1 MSGTKRT
8 TLLIVAVLLACWMA
22 ISVATA
28 SPASAASA
36 RAAVS
41 ARQAAALQKNA
52 RILIALINKARM
64 RRGLAALRV
73 QHNLAKAAHL
83 HSRQMV
89 AHNFFSHSS
98 PNGQD
103 YGTRIARCGYS
114 RSGYKVWRV
123 GEVLAWGK
131 GVYGVPQIVLRRW
144 MSSSVHRA
152 VILDRKW
159 REVGVG
165 LVKGKFCG
173 LHGVYLY
180 TVDFGR
186 RRG

>member
-1 MSGTKRT
+1 MSSARRT
-8 TLLIVAVLLACWMA
+8 ALLMVGLLLACFTAM
-22 ISVATA
+22 SVAA
-28 SPASAASA
+28 AQPASAASG
-36 RAAVS
+36 RAAMSV
-41 ARQAAALQKNA
+41 RRAATLQRNQ
-52 RILIALINKARM
+52 RILFTLINKART

-73 QHNLAKAAHL
+73 QHDLAKAARL

-89 AHNFFSHSS
+89 VHDFFSHSS
-98 PNGQD
+98 PNGQN
-103 YGTRIARCGYS
+103 YGARIARCGYG
-114 RSGYKVWRV
+114 RSGYAVWRV

-131 GVYGVPQIVLRRW
+131 GVYGVPQLVLRRW
-144 MSSSVHRA
+144 MSSPVHRA
-152 VILDRKW
+152 VILDRRW

-173 LHGVYLY
+173 LCGVYLY

>member
-1 MSGTKRT
+1 MRSVKGTALLTVSAMLACFAAMS
-8 TLLIVAVLLACWMA
+8 VAVAQPA
-22 ISVATA
+22 SGASGRVAT
-28 SPASAASA
+28 SVR
-36 RAAVS
+36 RAAV
-41 ARQAAALQKNA
+41 LQKNE
-52 RILIALINKARM
+52 RTLFALINKART

-73 QHNLAKAAHL
+73 QHNLTKAARL

-89 AHNFFSHSS
+89 VHDFFSHSS

-103 YGTRIARCGYS
+103 YGARIARCGYG
-114 RSGYKVWRV
+114 RSGYSVWRV

-131 GVYGVPQIVLRRW
+131 GIYGVPQLVLRRW

-152 VILDRKW
+152 VILDRRW
-159 REVGVG
+159 REAGVG

-173 LHGVYLY
+173 LSGVYLY

-186 RRG
+186 RGG

>member
-1 MSGTKRT
+1 VSSIRRSS
-8 TLLIVAVLLACWMA
+8 LLIVAVLLACWAAM
-22 ISVATA
+22 SVVTA
-28 SPASAASA
+28 PPAFGASG

-41 ARQAAALQKNA
+41 ARQAAALQKNE
-52 RILIALINKARM
+52 RILLALINKVRT
-64 RRGLAALRV
+64 RHGLAALHV

-89 AHNFFSHSS
+89 AHDFFSHSS
-98 PNGQD
+98 PNGQG
-103 YGTRIARCGYS
+103 YGTRIARCGYG
-114 RSGYKVWRV
+114 RSGYRVWRV

-152 VILDRKW
+152 VILDRRW

-173 LHGVYLY
+173 LHGVYVY